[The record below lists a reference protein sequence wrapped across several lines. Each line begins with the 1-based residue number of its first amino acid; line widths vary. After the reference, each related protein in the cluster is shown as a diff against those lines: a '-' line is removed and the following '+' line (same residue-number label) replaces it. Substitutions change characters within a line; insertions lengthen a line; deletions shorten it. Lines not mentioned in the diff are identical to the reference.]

1 LLQYGFGTVFS
12 FFPENQPLKYLL
24 PFIFTCLL
32 HRASGQKIDSIYA
45 NLYTDSLKKG
55 TLNYINI
62 DARLSDGSY
71 LPLDSS
77 QLIFSASAGR
87 FSGNC
92 LWIDQGFPGE
102 KVNIKVVL
110 RSNPALFRQ
119 FDLYIKKKPDNER
132 LKTAD
137 EIINEMKGNKS
148 PSKKRH

>member
-1 LLQYGFGTVFS
+1 ML
-12 FFPENQPLKYLL
+12 
-24 PFIFTCLL
+24 CLF

-62 DARLSDGSY
+62 DARLSNGSY

-77 QLIFSASAGR
+77 QLIFSSSAGK

-92 LWIDQGFPGE
+92 LWIDQNFREE

-119 FDLYIKKKPDNER
+119 FDVYIKKRPDNEK

-137 EIINEMKGNKS
+137 EIINEMNGNKTS
-148 PSKKRH
+148 SKRRH